1 MDRKEIVDELY
12 DVISQAEDLMYKIK
26 SEQIDLDEPTENLRD
41 WKKLVIEHLPKK
53 CSLAFRLKVEE
64 LLDGLNED

>member
-1 MDRKEIVDELY
+1 MDRNEIVDELY

-26 SEQIDLDEPTENLRD
+26 SEQIDLDEPAENLKD
-41 WKKLVIEHLPKK
+41 WKKLVIEHLPNK

-64 LLDGLNED
+64 LLEGLNED

>member
-1 MDRKEIVDELY
+1 MDRNEIVDELY

-26 SEQIDLDEPTENLRD
+26 SEQIDLDEPSENLKD

-53 CSLAFRLKVEE
+53 CSLSFRLKVEE
-64 LLDGLNED
+64 LLEGLNED